1 MERFLDKLYL
11 SHTIKSILPSQKL
24 VEDYLES
31 LLAILFPSY
40 SNKVFS
46 SKEKLVLELNKNQK
60 DLSIL
65 LLHLESEMDKK
76 AEEISAL
83 FYDQLAEVYELLLK
97 DAKAIDDGDPAAS
110 SLEEV
115 IRTYPGF
122 YAVIIYRIAHLLYE
136 LGVPFIP
143 RIFTELAHG
152 KTGIDIHPGAKIG
165 TSFFIDHG
173 TGVVIGE
180 TTIIGNN
187 VKLYQG
193 VTLGALSV
201 AKGMALTKRH
211 PTIEDDVV
219 IYAGAT
225 ILGGQTIIGTNS
237 IIGGNVWLTKSVQ
250 ANSSVYHQPELRI
263 KQPKTL

>member
-76 AEEISAL
+76 AEEISTL
-83 FYDQLAEVYELLLK
+83 FYDQLAEVYELLLN

-122 YAVIIYRIAHLLYE
+122 YAIIIYRIAHLLYE

-173 TGVVIGE
+173 TGVVIG
-180 TTIIGNN
+180 
-187 VKLYQG
+187 
-193 VTLGALSV
+193 
-201 AKGMALTKRH
+201 
-211 PTIEDDVV
+211 
-219 IYAGAT
+219 
-225 ILGGQTIIGTNS
+225 
-237 IIGGNVWLTKSVQ
+237 
-250 ANSSVYHQPELRI
+250 
-263 KQPKTL
+263 